1 MLAVV
6 VVLVVLVGMNNRK
19 GRLMRNRFV
28 LAFLLGWASIASAEP
43 KSDEFLESVARAANL
58 DAHRDDVEKKL
69 AAEQVRVYRLTQEVE
84 RLKKQLA
91 ELKKAAE
98 EKKAD

>member
-1 MLAVV
+1 
-6 VVLVVLVGMNNRK
+6 
-19 GRLMRNRFV
+19 MRNRIV
-28 LAFLLGWASIASAEP
+28 LALLLGWASIASAEP
-43 KSDEFLESVARAANL
+43 KSDELLESVARAANL
-58 DAHRDDVEKKL
+58 DAHRDEVEKKL
-69 AAEQVRVYRLTQEVE
+69 AAEQVRTYRLTQEVE

>member
-1 MLAVV
+1 MVV
-6 VVLVVLVGMNNRK
+6 VFLVLVGMINRK
-19 GRLMRNRFV
+19 GRVMRNRIV
-28 LAFLLGWASIASAEP
+28 LALLLGWASIASAEP
-43 KSDEFLESVARAANL
+43 KSDELLESVARAANL
-58 DAHRDDVEKKL
+58 DAHRDEVEKKL
-69 AAEQVRVYRLTQEVE
+69 AAEQVRTYRLTQEVE